1 MGTFTAIATYFIV
14 WWTVLFAVL
23 PFAARGAGQGRDHV
37 TGADA
42 GAPAH
47 FSVRRTAV
55 TTTLVAT
62 VIWGL
67 IVTAIVLRWVE
78 VPRHVWNAS

>member
-1 MGTFTAIATYFIV
+1 MGLFTAMATYFIV

-23 PFAARGAGQGRDHV
+23 PFAARGAGVATDYV
-37 TGADA
+37 AGADA
-42 GAPAH
+42 GAPAQ
-47 FSVRRTAV
+47 FPFRRTV
-55 TTTLVAT
+55 ITTTLAAT

-67 IVTAIVLRWVE
+67 IVTIIVLRWVE